1 MVCLISGEDETAGQW
16 LKAQWPQPF
25 TRLEA
30 DRPLCQWFGH
40 PLTAEIFRLTCLIL
54 GFRGRGIFF
63 PKELSGCAILS
74 PTDAVPA
81 ASKGLSA
88 RNLVRRIWTA
98 SQHRDANRMETVT
111 TDEQMVEQALSGDPE
126 AFGEIVRRWERRIF
140 ALSFGMLGREEDA
153 RDATQETFL
162 AAFRNLR
169 GFRGEAKVSSWLHRI
184 AVNQCITR
192 QRRAKVR
199 SETALEDEA
208 EKNAA
213 VFALPAEVSP
223 ARTAEHREISF
234 AVRKAVSTL
243 PPDLRQVVVMK
254 EFEELTFQEISEVLE
269 VPLSTVKSRLYT
281 ALRQLQMR
289 LHKFGQPKA

>member
-1 MVCLISGEDETAGQW
+1 
-16 LKAQWPQPF
+16 
-25 TRLEA
+25 
-30 DRPLCQWFGH
+30 
-40 PLTAEIFRLTCLIL
+40 
-54 GFRGRGIFF
+54 
-63 PKELSGCAILS
+63 
-74 PTDAVPA
+74 
-81 ASKGLSA
+81 
-88 RNLVRRIWTA
+88 
-98 SQHRDANRMETVT
+98 METVT
-111 TDEQMVEQALSGDPE
+111 TDEQMVERALAGDPE

-140 ALSFGMLGREEDA
+140 ALAFGMLGREEDA

-213 VFALPAEVSP
+213 VFALPADFSP
-223 ARTAEHREISF
+223 ARAAEHREVSS
-234 AVRKAVSTL
+234 AVRKAVGAL
-243 PPDLRQVVVMK
+243 PAELRQVIVMK
-254 EFEELTFQEISEVLE
+254 EFEELTFQEISDALE

-289 LHKFGQPKA
+289 LQKFGEAKRS